1 MNHIIIVE
9 SPAKARTLKKFLG
22 AKYNIKASMG
32 HIRDL
37 PKKEL
42 GIDTE
47 KDFDPKYVISP
58 DKKKIVKEL
67 KDLVHKY

>member
-1 MNHIIIVE
+1 MYLHFDISLQKDKRMNHIIIVE
-9 SPAKARTLKKFLG
+9 SPAKARTLKNFLG

-42 GIDTE
+42 RDRCG
-47 KDFDPKYVISP
+47 K
-58 DKKKIVKEL
+58 
-67 KDLVHKY
+67 